1 MAIDENKKKRLD
13 EILSNLRSLTQ
24 NGTDI
29 YTANMWF
36 KGYDPSFHKYQIYN
50 GTSFV
55 DRTKTSLKMGK
66 RICEDWASL
75 LWSEKLDIAIKDKDN
90 LYNLLYKLKFWQKGN
105 AGVEL
110 GFALGYSALV
120 VDIANIEVNEKNEVI
135 KSDKTKIQL
144 SHFSAFNIVP
154 VTVENEEITECA
166 FITQSSKSTNINLHY
181 KNEKGNY
188 CIDVYR
194 ENKQDGKEELYTI
207 ETESETPLFC
217 IIHPNAV
224 NNTQLD
230 NTTDLFRP
238 TSILINAIDTLKA
251 IDNKYDAF
259 DSEFVLGKK
268 RVYVSAKLNKIVYE
282 KDAQGNDKATYK
294 RSFDGSDQVIYE
306 LPESPDGKPL
316 IYSPNDPLRSQDII
330 SGIQTEIQI
339 LGAKVGLGND
349 YYNFEKGRV
358 MTATQVVSEKSDTFR
373 NIKKHEL
380 VLENGIRT
388 IVKAIIYCNNTFT
401 NDQTIKLGENEEPE
415 IIFDDSIIEDKTT
428 EKDNDRKDLEAGV
441 LTKVEYRM
449 KWYAEDENEAQKKVL
464 AEDIASRST
473 KFVPLLTENGITI
486 KAFVQL
492 VYGEEGVKLCGYN
505 SIDEFVAELEAKKES
520 ENISYED
527 LLAGGN
533 YIPKKGEQTEKKAN
547 QEKVVKEEEN
557 K

>member
-36 KGYDPSFHKYQIYN
+36 KGYDPSFHKYEIYN
-50 GTSFV
+50 GTKFV
-55 DRTKTSLKMGK
+55 SKTKTSLKMGK

-75 LWSEKLDIAIKDKDN
+75 LWSEKLDVAIKDKEN

-120 VDIANIEVNEKNEVI
+120 VDIVNIEVNEKNEVI

-181 KNEKGNY
+181 KDEKGNY

-194 ENKQDGKEELYTI
+194 EDKQNGKEELYTI
-207 ETESETPLFC
+207 VTESTTPLFC

-259 DSEFVLGKK
+259 DSEFILGKK

-282 KDAQGNDKATYK
+282 KDENGNEKATYK

-380 VLENGIRT
+380 VLENAVRT

-401 NDQTIKLGENEEPE
+401 NEQSISLAENEEPE
-415 IIFDDSIIEDKTT
+415 IIFDDSIIEDKST
-428 EKDNDRKDLEAGV
+428 EKENDRKDLESGV
-441 LTKVEYRM
+441 MTKVEYRV
-449 KWYAEDENEAQKKVL
+449 KWYAEDEKEAEKKFL
-464 AEDIASRST
+464 SEDIASRST
-473 KFVPLLTENGITI
+473 KLLPLLSENAITL
-486 KAFVQL
+486 KAFIQL
-492 VYGEEGVKLCGYN
+492 AYGEEGIKLCGYKN
-505 SIDEFVAELEAKKES
+505 VDEFVTDLEAKKKS
-520 ENISYED
+520 EEISYED

-533 YIPKKGEQTEKKAN
+533 YIPQKSEKSVKKAN
-547 QEKVVKEEEN
+547 EEEKEN